1 MVKTGLSEEELAEY
15 KKQVLG
21 EHRGRKPKVPYET
34 GDLRQ
39 LQKKQAAHA
48 FVRLCLAAQSLALRK
63 TNFTA
68 WQDLNRWVYEI
79 YHGRP
84 KMAME
89 GEVKVPIQ
97 VTFTLAEAEGPK
109 QLTKGSNDGSIEDRP
124 ADFADTDETD

>member
-1 MVKTGLSEEELAEY
+1 MAKTGLNEEELRKY
-15 KKQVLG
+15 KNQVLG
-21 EHRGRKPKVPYET
+21 EHRGRKAKVPYET
-34 GDLRQ
+34 GELRK

-48 FVRLCLAAQSLALRK
+48 FVRLCLAAQSMSLRK

-89 GEVKVPIQ
+89 GEVKMPIQ
-97 VTFTLAEAEGPK
+97 VTFTLAEAPVKEIGASK
-109 QLTKGSNDGSIEDRP
+109 QLKEGDIEG
-124 ADFADTDETD
+124 DF